1 MSYSDQIEKIV
12 IDCILC
18 GSNTNSKLYV
28 HAAALAIGT
37 GEVAQALDE
46 LQRKHWIVSE
56 PSRWGFPPKW
66 RVMPIAKAALRRM
79 AAVEAGVEVVEAT
92 VSKTGL
98 KAVCRDIGGSYTVV
112 RSEQA
117 VMVFRDKGVK

>member
-1 MSYSDQIEKIV
+1 MSYSERIEKLV
-12 IDCILC
+12 IDCILY
-18 GSNTNSKLYV
+18 GSNTNPKLYA
-28 HAAALAIGT
+28 HAATLSVGT
-37 GEVAQALDE
+37 GDVFQALDN

-79 AAVEAGVEVVEAT
+79 AAVEAGVKVVEAT
-92 VSKTGL
+92 ASKTGL

-112 RSEQA
+112 RSEEA